1 MDTQRQW
8 SGEMV
13 SSHHKISSLSF
24 PSANQ
29 SDPWFDIRVVCV
41 KLSSCLVK
49 CAPEYF
55 RIVFPPRSV
64 SSSLEV
70 NGERISHSERTSR
83 ALRRDR
89 LDKESA
95 EATYVSTD
103 DVRAK
108 GDLPFEIHHKG
119 DVLVAGKFLRSDSW
133 TEGHLLDSHACS
145 FTTRKKLWIMDC
157 NCALSAGSS
166 FLSTKTDHFSAMKAP
181 FLEVYVAGRSL
192 GQPIVLNQTVQLLP
206 RRKNTR
212 CISLDAI
219 PEDDDEIVNTSSF
232 QYQGEMDSEVEQG
245 RSDRHGVEVFYCNEG
260 LDVDG
265 EEGELSWFN
274 AGVRVGM
281 GIGLGICL
289 GVGVGVGL
297 LVRTYQATTG
307 PFKRRPL

>member
-8 SGEMV
+8 CGEMV
-13 SSHHKISSLSF
+13 SPHHKTSGLSF
-24 PSANQ
+24 PSAKKG
-29 SDPWFDIRVVCV
+29 DAWFDIRVVCV

-55 RIVFPPRSV
+55 RIVFPRRSV

-70 NGERISHSERTSR
+70 NGERISHSEKASR

-89 LDKESA
+89 LDKEFE

-103 DVRAK
+103 NVRSK

-119 DVLVAGKFLRSDSW
+119 DVLVTGKFLRSDSW

-157 NCALSAGSS
+157 NCVLSAGSS
-166 FLSTKTDHFSAMKAP
+166 FLSAQSDHFSATRAP

-192 GQPIVLNQTVQLLP
+192 GQPIVLNQMVQLIP

-219 PEDDDEIVNTSSF
+219 PEDDDEIVNTTSF
-232 QYQGEMDSEVEQG
+232 HYEV
-245 RSDRHGVEVFYCNEG
+245 
-260 LDVDG
+260 
-265 EEGELSWFN
+265 
-274 AGVRVGM
+274 
-281 GIGLGICL
+281 
-289 GVGVGVGL
+289 
-297 LVRTYQATTG
+297 
-307 PFKRRPL
+307 